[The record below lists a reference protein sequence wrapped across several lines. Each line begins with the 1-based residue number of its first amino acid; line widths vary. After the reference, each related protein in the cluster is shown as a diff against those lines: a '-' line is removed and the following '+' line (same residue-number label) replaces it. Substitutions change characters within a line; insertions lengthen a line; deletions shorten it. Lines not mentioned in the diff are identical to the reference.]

1 MRRFVAVVSLLFF
14 ALILWFFVVAE
25 TVYSCVE
32 NASWHKSFGKIVL
45 RAHRTRTSCM
55 FRCSF
60 FISRLVAVNFPRINA
75 SKVNL
80 HWKLVWFDVGL
91 VHLANNAMWT
101 YRVKAFLWQM
111 SISIMCT
118 HKKMTRQRQKMII
131 FLHRYYAFIV
141 FFLRFFMAKKEL
153 LENEILMQCFDSL
166 LDYWIWKKQSIS
178 NF

>member
-25 TVYSCVE
+25 TVYSCVQ

-118 HKKMTRQRQKMII
+118 HKKKDTTTTKKDYI
-131 FLHRYYAFIV
+131 FTSILCFYCVFSSILHG
-141 FFLRFFMAKKEL
+141 KKKL
-153 LENEILMQCFDSL
+153 LENEILMQCSDSL